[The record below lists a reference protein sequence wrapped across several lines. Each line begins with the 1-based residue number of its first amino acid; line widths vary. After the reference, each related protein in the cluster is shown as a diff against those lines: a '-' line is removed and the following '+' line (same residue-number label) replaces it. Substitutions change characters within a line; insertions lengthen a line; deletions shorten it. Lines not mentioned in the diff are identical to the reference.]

1 MWDWILRQFG
11 IKKSITTDK
20 QQSKNANYTHKYKDI
35 SDISF
40 EAIFS
45 SKLASI
51 ATSDSTIVIDADNK
65 RAELL
70 GLTCLAVWEKVNKI
84 ASLALGVGGC
94 LIVPYVQNGK
104 ILFDIVTQ
112 DRLCIHSKN
121 GEKITG
127 ATVLADTV
135 VLNDTRYFRYTNYQV
150 EGNTLHI
157 TNRVTTQYGKPA
169 EIEQWKDIQD
179 ISIANVDRVLFGYIK
194 SPVDNRDSDNDYG
207 VPITYGCDKIIDD
220 IKECLQQIKDEFKL
234 KEVKVFADERL
245 FKKDKNGN
253 PTITSKLFYAVKNLG
268 DGGNKMIELFSED
281 YRESPLHNRLANLFE
296 LLEKAV
302 GTSRGILSK
311 PDASYENKDAV
322 REANRA
328 TWAIVTALRKN
339 IEKGFEDFLYACDVL
354 ANYYGLSPAGEYAYK
369 FDWDF
374 SLIES
379 STETWQQMKDLQSL
393 GGMSKAEL
401 RAWQTGERLEDAQK
415 AIDEIKKTE
424 PTMSDLMG
432 LGDDTPPQE
441 PKKEIEAE
449 IDNTITKQL
458 NGAQT
463 QSLINIV
470 MQFRQGVLTEGQ
482 AINIISTSIGISKEQ
497 ATELLRA

>member
-1 MWDWILRQFG
+1 MTYDMWIKSVWDWILRQFG

-20 QQSKNANYTHKYKDI
+20 QQERNANYAQKYKDT
-35 SDISF
+35 SDINF
-40 EAIFS
+40 GAIFS
-45 SKLASI
+45 NKLASI
-51 ATSDSTIVIDADNK
+51 ATSDSTFVLEADNK

-70 GLTCLAVWEKVNKI
+70 GLVCMAVWEKINKLG
-84 ASLALGVGGC
+84 SLALGAGGS
-94 LIVPYVQNGK
+94 LIVPYVQDGK
-104 ILFDIVTQ
+104 ILFDFVSQ

-127 ATVLADTV
+127 ATVLADTI

-150 EGNTLHI
+150 AGNALHI

-169 EIEQWKDIQD
+169 EVEQWKDIQD
-179 ISIANVDRVLFGYIK
+179 ISIANVDRVPFGYIK
-194 SPVDNRDSDNDYG
+194 SPVDNRGSDDDYG
-207 VPITYGCDKIIDD
+207 VPITYGCDKIIED
-220 IKECLQQIKDEFKL
+220 IKECLQQIRDEFKL
-234 KEVKVFADERL
+234 KEVKIFADDRMFE
-245 FKKDKNGN
+245 KDKSGKPVIKN
-253 PTITSKLFYAVKNLG
+253 KVFYALKNI
-268 DGGNKMIELFSED
+268 GNADKMVEE
-281 YRESPLHNRLANLFE
+281 YSPEIRDSAYHSRLMQLFE

-302 GTSRGILSK
+302 GTSRGILTK

-328 TWAIVTALRKN
+328 TWAIVTALRKS

-354 ANYYGLSPAGEYAYK
+354 ANYYGLSPAGEYSYK

-401 RAWQTGERLEDAQK
+401 RAWQTGEKIEDAQA

-424 PTMSDLMG
+424 PTMTDL
-432 LGDDTPPQE
+432 
-441 PKKEIEAE
+441 
-449 IDNTITKQL
+449 
-458 NGAQT
+458 
-463 QSLINIV
+463 
-470 MQFRQGVLTEGQ
+470 
-482 AINIISTSIGISKEQ
+482 IGTNNN
-497 ATELLRA
+497 A